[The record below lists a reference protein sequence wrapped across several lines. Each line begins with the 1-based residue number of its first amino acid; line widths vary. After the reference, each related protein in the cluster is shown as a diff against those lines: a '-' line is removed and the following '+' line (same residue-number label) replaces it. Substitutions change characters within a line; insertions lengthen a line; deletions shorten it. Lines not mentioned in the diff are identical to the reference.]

1 MNKIIIKWNDGK
13 WKENLTKKLENPN
26 LSHQEKAYY
35 NRIIRVLEMPNL
47 CEKIWNPIQII
58 LENILLAPFFQGFA
72 HIEIPEIVSEW
83 ETFDIFNFDE
93 NHIARRPSDS
103 YFLEKSEIKKD
114 SILLRPH
121 TSVMWYYYLV
131 EGKAK
136 EILEKEGEVKALSR
150 GKVYRVDE
158 FDKMHHECFHQID
171 WLRIVAKEKEIIDQN
186 TLKEILKNTIQALF
200 WENTKF
206 RFNQDTF
213 PYTTDSLEVEVE
225 YKWKWIEVT
234 GAGIVHPS
242 VLEKLGIDSKK
253 YNGWAFGFWIER
265 LAMALKQIPDIR
277 IFWSDD
283 KRILSQW
290 GNLEPYKNISNFPPI
305 YKDISFFTTKD
316 KFIQDEPESRK
327 SGKIELIN
335 ESDSF
340 DIAGIAREIW
350 GWLIEEVRVI
360 DVFENDKKFWND
372 KKSVCVKITFRSLEK
387 TLTNDEINITYFQI
401 REKLE
406 KELWYELR

>member
-1 MNKIIIKWNDGK
+1 MNKIIIKWNDEK
-13 WKENLTKKLENPN
+13 WKETLKKKLENPN
-26 LSHQEKAYY
+26 LSNQEKAYY
-35 NRIIRVLEMPNL
+35 NRIVRVLKMPNL
-47 CEKIWNPIQII
+47 CEKPWNPIQII

-83 ETFDIFNFDE
+83 ETFDVFNFDE

-131 EGKAK
+131 QGKAK
-136 EILEKEGEVKALSR
+136 KILEKEEEVKALSW

-171 WLRIVAKEKEIIDQN
+171 WLRIVAKEREIINQN

-242 VLEKLGIDSKK
+242 VLEKLGIDSEK
-253 YNGWAFGFWIER
+253 YNWWAFGFWIER

-277 IFWSDD
+277 IFWSED

-290 GNLEPYKNISNFPPI
+290 GNLDPYKNISNFPPI

-340 DIAGIAREIW
+340 DIAWIAREVW
-350 GWLIEEVRVI
+350 GLLIEEIRII
-360 DVFENDKKFWND
+360 DIFEDD
-372 KKSVCVKITFRSLEK
+372 KKSICIRITFRSLEK
-387 TLTNDEINITYFQI
+387 TLTNDEINIAYFQI